1 MRSLICGLLVAWFII
16 VALTGCTAPA
26 GSERAA
32 TSFLKNELQKW
43 LADQKCE
50 VRTIDSVLKAPPI
63 DFSIIS
69 VHAAKADFTATSN
82 TVALNYDGSAYRYK
96 VKLTW
101 VSQAKRQ
108 LTTVA
113 DYKLTWNQAENRW
126 YVSKG
131 YLADF

>member
-1 MRSLICGLLVAWFII
+1 MRSLICGLLMAWFII
-16 VALTGCTAPA
+16 ASTGCTAPA
-26 GSERAA
+26 GSEQAA
-32 TSFLKNELQKW
+32 TSFLKKELQNW

-63 DFSIIS
+63 DYSIIS
-69 VHAAKADFTATSN
+69 VHAARADFTATSN
-82 TVALNYDGSAYRYK
+82 TDELNYDGSAYRYK

-101 VSQAKRQ
+101 VSQAKTE